1 MPKVSIIIP
10 VYNAEKYIK
19 RCLESIKEQRY
30 KDYIEIV
37 LINDGSND
45 NSEAII
51 KEYIKNEMSD
61 FNINYYSKK
70 NEGVAKT
77 RNYGIKKAKGDYIL
91 FVDCDDYISKET
103 MEVLEPHIM
112 KEIDLVKFKLQRVTE
127 SNKIIERVD
136 GPVFDLKTGQ
146 EAFNA
151 LYSQDVLLDSPC
163 VYLIK
168 KELFTKNN
176 LEFEGTYHEDFG
188 LIPLII
194 LSAKTVV
201 SLPDYLYQYVQVENS
216 ITRNED
222 YKKTLKKMD
231 DVLFHYDRMC
241 KETEK
246 MHLDKNTLENVK
258 IYYTNAIIL
267 KLKELNSEDR
277 EKYINE
283 IKKRNM
289 FKNIKVINIKQLVK
303 KILLNVNVNWY
314 LKMR

>member
-10 VYNAEKYIK
+10 VYNAEKHIEK
-19 RCLESIKEQRY
+19 CLESIKEQEY
-30 KDYIEIV
+30 KDMEII

-45 NSEAII
+45 DSE
-51 KEYIKNEMSD
+51 KVIKNYMKNNLEGYNVS
-61 FNINYYSKK
+61 YYTKK

-77 RNYGIKKAKGDYIL
+77 RNYGIKKAKGEYIF
-91 FVDCDDYISKET
+91 FVDSDDYISKET
-103 MEVLEPHIM
+103 MEVLELYIRRNF
-112 KEIDLVKFKLQRVTE
+112 DLIKFKLQRVNE
-127 SNKIIERVD
+127 NNNIIERVD
-136 GPVFDLKTGQ
+136 GPVFDEKTGA
-146 EAFNA
+146 EAFNL

-168 KELFTKNN
+168 KELFTKNKY
-176 LEFEGTYHEDFG
+176 EFQGTYHEDFG

-194 LSAKTVV
+194 LQAKKVV
-201 SLPDYLYQYVQVENS
+201 SLPDYLYQYVQAQNS
-216 ITRNED
+216 ITRNDD

-231 DVLFHYDRMC
+231 DVFFHYDRML
-241 KETEK
+241 KEISK
-246 MHLDKNTLENVK
+246 MNLDKITDENVK

-289 FKNIKVINIKQLVK
+289 FKNIKVRNIKQLVK